1 MNTEAVETTE
11 KLNKPNEKVEA
22 KTTENQENRRW
33 DRGQWRWKKFRDDRW
48 GKQEKPK
55 KEYDELL
62 LEVRRVTRVT
72 TWWRRMSFRA
82 TVLVWNRKW
91 KVGIWTSKWPDV
103 TVAVQKAANE
113 AYKNL
118 IKVTITKASTVPYPT
133 TLKYKACSVRLIPA
147 LSGTWLKAWSSVRSV
162 LELAWYQ
169 NVLSKI
175 MWSNNKLNNAIA
187 TVMALS
193 TYKHADH
200 FDKLLVKSGNDD
212 GSTKKEVKEVEVKS
226 DSENKVK
233 DEVKKPVTK
242 IVEKKTV
249 KKTK

>member
-1 MNTEAVETTE
+1 MNTEALETTE
-11 KLNKPNEKVEA
+11 KLPEVVVSEQPKWNNDRGQSHSKWRNSRD
-22 KTTENQENRRW
+22 NRW
-33 DRGQWRWKKFRDDRW
+33 DR
-48 GKQEKPK
+48 QEKPK

-72 TWWRRMSFRA
+72 TWWRRLSFRA

-91 KVGIWTSKWPDV
+91 KIGIGTSKGPDV
-103 TVAVQKAANE
+103 TAAVQKASHE

-118 IKVTITKASTVPYPT
+118 MTVSMTMASTVPYPT
-133 TLKYKACSVRLIPA
+133 TLKYKACTVRLLPA
-147 LSGTWLKAWSSVRSV
+147 LSGTGLKAWSSVRSV

-187 TVMALS
+187 TIMALS

-200 FDKLLVKSGNDD
+200 FNKKLNTKNDETTTAKKAVEETKVEAKVAEKAV
-212 GSTKKEVKEVEVKS
+212 STE
-226 DSENKVK
+226 
-233 DEVKKPVTK
+233 KKPAA
-242 IVEKKTV
+242 KKTAG
-249 KKTK
+249 KKVAKKK